1 MRQKISVIHI
11 ALMLF
16 GLLIVVLLLSG
27 AVDAQEPE
35 STPTSEVDARE
46 ALDGSAPGTQGVQPR
61 HVLGDGVPDTPLEM
75 DMLHKQQDG
84 ITE

>member
-11 ALMLF
+11 ALMLVV
-16 GLLIVVLLLSG
+16 LLIIVLLLSG
-27 AVDAQEPE
+27 VVDAQEPE
-35 STPTSEVDARE
+35 PTSISEVDTGE
-46 ALDGSAPGTQGVQPR
+46 ALDGSAPGGQGVPRR
-61 HVLGDGVPDTPLEM
+61 HVLVDGVPDTPLEL